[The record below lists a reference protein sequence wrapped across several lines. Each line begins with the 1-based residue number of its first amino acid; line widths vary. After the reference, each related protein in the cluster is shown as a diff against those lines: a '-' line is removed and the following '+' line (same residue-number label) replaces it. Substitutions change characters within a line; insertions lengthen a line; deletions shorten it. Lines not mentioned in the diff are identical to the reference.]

1 MYEMN
6 KMYQISLVGYLFC
19 FSICFIMGKGT
30 QNDGFTLIDELSKL
44 IYSSLNKTPLKD
56 SYRLYSAGDRVYMY
70 QEVVMDVCSKCFCS
84 YMGDVYYF
92 DGRVWSP
99 LADIVL
105 ETSLSKALVQG
116 GARKSDLVN
125 ARSKILYSARGG
137 ASMSPLQLSPSV
149 IGFRN
154 GVWDFSDID
163 NPVYHSFK
171 DRMPVVN
178 LLPYDYD
185 PDAVCPKWNAF
196 LSSILPKAEIIKLQK
211 YLGLGCADRSK
222 MTHKI
227 EETLWLVGSGA
238 NGKSTIFDVV
248 RGVYGADNISYA
260 GLDTLLSGSS
270 DVRAR
275 FIGSIVGKIFNY
287 CSEIQADDI
296 SKYADTFKSLCS
308 GEPQTIRRIGRDPE
322 TTYAIPYLIFN
333 MNQRPANRK
342 MDQAILRRLLFIP
355 FRTTV
360 SAADMNRELSSELL
374 QELSGIRNWMI
385 EGLRMLIRDNWQFNM
400 TQAVDDEMTDYML
413 ENGQSVQVFLQK
425 RGYSCNRRT
434 GHWEDKAQWVYASA
448 MYEEYVAFCEKWLLE
463 PVPQRQYGAEMTRL
477 GWHELG
483 GNKKRTGAG
492 YAYAVFCENA
502 IEYAMKI

>member
-1 MYEMN
+1 MYIEQIDVISDMIYKELRKMN
-6 KMYQISLVGYLFC
+6 LRTSYQLPR
-19 FSICFIMGKGT
+19 
-30 QNDGFTLIDELSKL
+30 FTE
-44 IYSSLNKTPLKD
+44 
-56 SYRLYSAGDRVYMY
+56 RLYGY
-70 QEVVMDVCSKCFCS
+70 QEVVLDVCSRCFRS

-92 DGRVWSP
+92 SGTVWSP
-99 LADIVL
+99 LSDVVLENALGKAMVKAGVPKGDIVN
-105 ETSLSKALVQG
+105 S
-116 GARKSDLVN
+116 
-125 ARSKILYSARGG
+125 RSKLLYSAKGG
-137 ASMSPLQLSPSV
+137 ASLSALEISPSV
-149 IGFRN
+149 IGFQN
-154 GVWDFSDID
+154 GVWDFSDIM

-171 DRMPVVN
+171 DRMPVVA
-178 LLPYDYD
+178 LLPYDYN

-211 YLGLGCADRSK
+211 YLGLGCADRGK

-248 RGVYGADNISYA
+248 RGVYGADNISYV
-260 GLDTLLSGSS
+260 GLSTLLSGSS

-296 SKYADTFKSLCS
+296 TRYSDTFKALVS
-308 GEPQTIRRIGRDPE
+308 GEPQTVRMLGRNPE

-355 FRTTV
+355 FKTTV

-385 EGLRMLIRDNWQFNM
+385 EGYRMLIRDNWQFNM

-448 MYEEYVAFCEKWLLE
+448 MYEDYVAFCEKWLLE
-463 PVPQRQYGAEMTRL
+463 PVPQRQFGAEMTRL

-492 YAYAVFCENA
+492 YAYAVFCEKA
-502 IEYAMKI
+502 IEYAQAIK